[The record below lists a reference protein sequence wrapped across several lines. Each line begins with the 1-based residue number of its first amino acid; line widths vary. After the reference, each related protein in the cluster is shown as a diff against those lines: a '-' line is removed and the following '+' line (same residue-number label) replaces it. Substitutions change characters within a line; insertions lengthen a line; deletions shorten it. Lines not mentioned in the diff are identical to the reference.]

1 MPLPF
6 SSSFSFSTAADYK
19 SSLPAYVPK
28 SDTNVTK
35 NYIGKVYNNKSKTI
49 KLSTTD
55 YGYVTFDVLYTGSAE
70 IASITFES
78 NIGEISVGSNI
89 DDLFVPFSD
98 GKPVGGYDIKLTSG
112 VTKRL
117 YVIVNGDQTNKTNLL
132 KIHTSIG
139 VISRS
144 SGLTSST
151 TVSYDCYTPLYKY
164 NMGLHAYSA
173 WDSINSPKLTTNL
186 YSRTP
191 ITSWSTDTKVWSKSS
206 FDHPAFPYYYGYSS
220 TGKVYKVGGE
230 LDRAYG
236 IKKRKTVK
244 QTAWRAIR
252 GISPSVTDFVYGPQ
266 KWPSLSVSDG
276 TDACVN
282 VFMSGIG
289 LVKEV
294 ITASTIVQPQK
305 YKYYMG
311 YHASSRQNSNDNH
324 FQKYVETQ
332 ENFYAVTGETHAG
345 LKMSDGF
352 VKGFDTDLS
361 LGLQAGIAIGAGI
374 SIVAGFFAGPIL
386 ASFVVTGGCFIEG
399 VTFTY
404 SAAAALAGTLGPL
417 AIVLGIIVLIVALVV
432 LNSSKD
438 YNENACPSFL
448 HHYTTT
454 PYIENGSVLSR
465 NVLLTTNNN
474 GHYSDGVYFYQQSG
488 GVISSKTLSS
498 SPKALLTENP
508 LKLSFQNSLQADT
521 PVLVERINKLLL
533 LPYTSGKPIPYCGEG
548 NPIYYSEA
556 FNETITLTE
565 CAELTTN
572 PGSVSLTLE
581 ASSSVSCIS
590 GVDANN
596 KALITWNKAK
606 SNAVAKYS
614 YSSTLSGNSLGSLES
629 AFTHELKVETTP
641 NNVNAFYNNING
653 AGLTIGKKLF
663 YDFEGR
669 YEVANGFYA
678 VSGTSPYRTFYQTL
692 NAAVTNIYTMA
703 SSGSTT
709 VTDSSSNVF
718 SLVTTDLNHTSDW
731 YFYELDDNSIHEQV
745 QNANSTRCYDIN
757 SAISSSFIR
766 RGYVT
771 SDLKTSLKLF
781 PSNTAIT
788 TIEAGIS
795 GWYQPISKWG
805 ITNPFYYNSSQT
817 IAINSEEICLVSYP
831 TNNQLYGFYIFGT
844 TASFQTPL
852 YNEVRLTANVY
863 RDVSGSET
871 FVASYP
877 ITASSSDVKTY
888 VPYGNVVSASYDIT
902 AIKIASI
909 DSTNPI
915 NKINYITGSFTNC
928 INPSPSVTPTPSMTV
943 TPTVTPSISRTPS
956 ITPSRTPAPSITPS
970 VTPSSTPS
978 LTATP
983 SVTPTPSISITPSRT
998 PSLTPTPSISLT
1010 PSVTPSRTPTP
1021 SITPTRTPTPTPS
1034 PSMIMYK
1041 YYFELQSPNGVMTLN
1056 ATGNSAAFST
1066 NYNLILAGQNQYNL
1080 VGSTITAN
1088 PTYYIDRIERYVPY
1102 NVNPTTVINLGVST
1116 LSYTFGTLF
1125 MNSGGVQANEFETIK
1140 VYFGLIPSP
1149 SPSPSITPSRTPA
1162 PSITPT
1168 PTRTPS
1174 ITPTPSKLY
1183 ATVILNPQNSLNG
1196 DSYVVYINGV
1206 GDGTWKSGSRSYEQG
1221 TTIAIYYNNPPA
1233 CNVTLN
1239 GSGYTG
1245 GTSVSLNGNS
1255 SYSFQFLNADH
1266 YVDYGTPYCM
1276 GNIYRQGTINDCGT
1290 QSSYV
1295 VDDCSCACNQAC
1307 NGTYYSDYICVGTT
1321 KRFIEKYYC
1330 NNAATGNTND
1340 VTCSGDCGASTSQ
1353 VASAASIG
1361 NYHVCNGGVTIY
1373 PVYPNIN
1380 TCYTGPNIY
1389 YVNGAWQ
1396 STNPS
1401 NAAPNT
1407 DPVWVNTG
1415 GTYCIAGSCTTRQNQ
1430 TNTNPCSSATTQTI
1444 NTGVTN
1450 ESCGTWDLQYYCVNN
1465 ESPFEYRSREVN
1477 GCTGGYR
1484 NDTFISY
1491 NSPECGYVPPTFTA
1505 FSISGISTSYDVCTV
1520 SVDQTAYCA
1529 GGTPYNGIIV
1539 YANSN
1544 GTGPLAEGYYNTYNG
1559 YIYINGSGAVD
1570 GSGIC

>member
-28 SDTNVTK
+28 TDTNVTK

-70 IASITFES
+70 IAAITFES

-98 GKPVGGYDIKLTSG
+98 GKPVAGYDVKLISG
-112 VTKRL
+112 VTQRL

-144 SGLTSST
+144 SGLSSSI

-164 NMGLHAYSA
+164 NMGLHVYSA

-186 YSRTP
+186 YSRIP
-191 ITSWSTDTKVWSKSS
+191 ITSWSTDTKVWAKSS
-206 FDHPAFPYYYGYSS
+206 FDHPAYPYYYGYSS

-236 IKKRKTVK
+236 IKKRKTVY
-244 QTAWRAIR
+244 QTAWRILFGNAPI
-252 GISPSVTDFVYGPQ
+252 VTDYVYGPQ
-266 KWPSLSVSDG
+266 KWPSLSVTDG
-276 TDACVN
+276 TDGCVN

-294 ITASTIVQPQK
+294 ITASTIIQPQK

-361 LGLQAGIAIGAGI
+361 LGLQAAIAIGAGI

-417 AIVLGIIVLIVALVV
+417 AIILGIIVLIVALIVF
-432 LNSSKD
+432 NSSKD

-454 PYIENGSVLSR
+454 PYIEIGSVLSR

-474 GHYSDGVYFYQQSG
+474 GYYSDGVYFYQQSG
-488 GVISSKTLSS
+488 GIISSKTLSS

-508 LKLSFQNSLQADT
+508 LKLSFQNSLQADS

-548 NPIYYSEA
+548 NPIYYSEV
-556 FNETITLTE
+556 FNETIALSE

-572 PGSVSLTLE
+572 PGYISLTLE

-596 KALITWNKAK
+596 KALVTWNKAK
-606 SNAVAKYS
+606 ANAVAKYS
-614 YSSTLSGNSLGSLES
+614 YSSTLSGSSLGSLQS
-629 AFTHELKVETTP
+629 VFTHELKVETNP
-641 NNVNAFYNNING
+641 NYVNTFYNNTNG

-663 YDFEGR
+663 YDIEGR
-669 YEVANGFYA
+669 YEVANGYYTI
-678 VSGTSPYRTFYQTL
+678 SGTSPYRTFYQTV
-692 NAAVTNIYTMA
+692 NGAVTNIYTMA

-709 VTDSSSNVF
+709 VTDSASNTF
-718 SLVTTDLNHTSDW
+718 SLVTTDLDHTSDW
-731 YFYELDDNSIHEQV
+731 YFYGMDDNVIHYYV
-745 QNANSTRCYDIN
+745 KYYSSSFRCFDIN
-757 SAISSSFIR
+757 LDISNSFIR
-766 RGYVT
+766 RGYAT

-788 TIEAGIS
+788 TVESGIA

-817 IAINSEEICLVSYP
+817 IAINAEEICLVSYP
-831 TNNQLYGFYIFGT
+831 TNNQLYGFYIYGT
-844 TASFQTPL
+844 SASFQTPL

-863 RDVSGSET
+863 QTVSGSET
-871 FVASYP
+871 FVASFP
-877 ITASSSDVKTY
+877 VTASSSDVKTY

-915 NKINYITGSFTNC
+915 NKINYVTGSFTNC
-928 INPSPSVTPTPSMTV
+928 INPSPSVTPTPSLTA
-943 TPTVTPSISRTPS
+943 TPTITPSITPSVSITPSITPTPSISSTPSRTPS
-956 ITPSRTPAPSITPS
+956 ITPTPSLTGTPS
-970 VTPSSTPS
+970 VTPS
-978 LTATP
+978 
-983 SVTPTPSISITPSRT
+983 I
-998 PSLTPTPSISLT
+998 
-1010 PSVTPSRTPTP
+1010 TPTP
-1021 SITPTRTPTPTPS
+1021 SITISRTPTPTPS

-1066 NYNLILAGQNQYNL
+1066 NYNLVLAGQNQYNL
-1080 VGSTITAN
+1080 VGSTISAN
-1088 PTYYIDRIERYVPY
+1088 IGYYIDKIERYVPY
-1102 NVNPTTVINLGVST
+1102 NVNPTTVITLGVGN
-1116 LSYTFGTLF
+1116 LSYTFGALF
-1125 MNSGGVQANEFETIK
+1125 MNSNGIQANEFETIK
-1140 VYFGLIPSP
+1140 VYFGVVPSP
-1149 SPSPSITPSRTPA
+1149 SSTPSITPSRTP
-1162 PSITPT
+1162 SITPSLT

-1183 ATVILNPQNSLNG
+1183 ATVVLNPQNSLNG

-1221 TTIAIYYNNPPA
+1221 TSIAIYYNNPPA

-1239 GSGYTG
+1239 SSAYTN
-1245 GTSVSLNGNS
+1245 GTSISLNGNG
-1255 SYSFQFLNADH
+1255 YYNFSFFNANNF
-1266 YVDYGTPYCM
+1266 VDVGAPYCV
-1276 GNIYRQGTINDCGT
+1276 GTENRQGTRNDCGT
-1290 QSSYV
+1290 NSYRV
-1295 VDDCSCACNQAC
+1295 LPDSCTCNQNF
-1307 NGTYYSDYICVGTT
+1307 NGTYWYTYCDGTT
-1321 KRFIEKYYC
+1321 QKRDSRYNC
-1330 NNAATGNTND
+1330 TGNYAGATETIQ
-1340 VTCSGDCGASTSQ
+1340 TCSPSCGANLSQ
-1353 VASAASIG
+1353 VAGSEIG
-1361 NYHVCNGGVTIY
+1361 NYYVCNAGVITIY
-1373 PVYPNIN
+1373 PVYPNTN

-1389 YVNGAWQ
+1389 YVNGTWQ

-1401 NAAPNT
+1401 NAAPNST
-1407 DPVWVNTG
+1407 SNCQDTGTAYCSGPNWV
-1415 GTYCIAGSCTTRQNQ
+1415 INQ
-1430 TNTNPCSSATTQTI
+1430 SQANPCSSAGCSPRVIEYDSVTHGCVSC
-1444 NTGVTN
+1444 GVTYYFHNSGEEPLPFSEAWAYLDCNGDSQYIYAHSGETAVACVKRGTTPSVGSTGDNPYTFN
-1450 ESCGTWDLQYYCVNN
+1450 ESCFG
-1465 ESPFEYRSREVN
+1465 
-1477 GCTGGYR
+1477 
-1484 NDTFISY
+1484 
-1491 NSPECGYVPPTFTA
+1491 
-1505 FSISGISTSYDVCTV
+1505 
-1520 SVDQTAYCA
+1520 
-1529 GGTPYNGIIV
+1529 
-1539 YANSN
+1539 
-1544 GTGPLAEGYYNTYNG
+1544 
-1559 YIYINGSGAVD
+1559 
-1570 GSGIC
+1570 